1 MPPPRV
7 NDFTIRD
14 ENLVLYPL
22 STHGFPDWK
31 DRSVEE
37 IRAALRTKVVANVPA
52 SAAASAST
60 VFGST
65 SKLSVW
71 FEVQQASQQ
80 HKSQKIPK
88 KKSEKKREKPHKNLK
103 LEENKFI

>member
-60 VFGST
+60 VFGSA
-65 SKLSVW
+65 SKLSV
-71 FEVQQASQQ
+71 
-80 HKSQKIPK
+80 
-88 KKSEKKREKPHKNLK
+88 
-103 LEENKFI
+103 